1 MPAKTFNDKVF
12 FSMLLWAQDY
22 SCIQRIYN
30 MYLLVETMAIF
41 GTNTWYYNWQKQL
54 FTGALLNN
62 FSGRFSKIHREVLA
76 MKLSFLQGYK
86 PGSAMWSLSKRV
98 FYNNF
103 FTEHVFR
110 HSLDRSFFTCIVNL
124 FKSNKDIWLLH
135 KWTHAH
141 WHHCSKSR
149 TSGKKSKKKSPL
161 PKYFS
166 KCLCPF
172 FEKEEQVATENI
184 FCTTESLLSVWSIKC
199 QILRNSMTILKGQ
212 LVFHGRRNFILSINE
227 HVRQVLF

>member
-1 MPAKTFNDKVF
+1 
-12 FSMLLWAQDY
+12 MLLWAQEY
-22 SCIQRIYN
+22 SRIQRIYN

-54 FTGALLNN
+54 FNGALLNN

-141 WHHCSKSR
+141 WYHCSKSR

-172 FEKEEQVATENI
+172 FWERRTGCDRKHILYNWE
-184 FCTTESLLSVWSIKC
+184 FIKC
-199 QILRNSMTILKGQ
+199 VKYKMP
-212 LVFHGRRNFILSINE
+212 NFKKLHDHLE
-227 HVRQVLF
+227 RTACVPW